1 MTQAPSDSDQR
12 PIPRWV
18 GAALLVLIAV
28 LFSSNHVAARIAF
41 DHGVPVLTAV
51 TVRSSVTAIAVFA
64 LLMVSRVSIALP
76 GATLWRAAVVG
87 VLIAAQSYC
96 LYAAVA
102 RLPVALALLTFN
114 TFPIV
119 IAVLSWLTGG
129 ERPSRRTLVA
139 MPVIL
144 TGLVLA
150 LDAAGWITRS
160 TAFPDTALAGVA
172 FALGAALSFGIAMV
186 LTQAWL
192 KPVDG
197 RLRSMLTMAVVAIIT
212 GAVALSGEGLKMPV
226 DSAGWT
232 GLALLTVLYGT
243 AITSL
248 FVVLPRIGAVNN
260 SPIMNI
266 EPISAMFIAW
276 LVLGQTAAPLQI
288 VGALMVVGSVIYLSG
303 GRR

>member
-1 MTQAPSDSDQR
+1 MSSSPAQSPQR
-12 PIPRWV
+12 PIPPWI
-18 GAALLVLIAV
+18 GAALIVVIAF
-28 LFSSNHVAARIAF
+28 LFSSNHVAARLAF

-51 TVRSSVTAIAVFA
+51 TVRSTVTAIAVFG
-64 LLMVSRVSIALP
+64 LLMISGVSIRLP
-76 GATLWRAAVVG
+76 RPTLIRAAAVG

-119 IAVLSWLTGG
+119 IALLSWLTGG
-129 ERPSRRTLVA
+129 ERPSRRTLFM

-144 TGLVLA
+144 SGLVLA
-150 LDAAGWITRS
+150 LDAVGWITRGPV
-160 TAFPDTALAGVA
+160 AGDTMLAGVA
-172 FALGAALSFGIAMV
+172 FALGAALTFGSAMV

-192 KPVDG
+192 GPVDG
-197 RLRSMLTMAVVAIIT
+197 RLRSMLTMTVVAVIAGT
-212 GAVALSGEGLKMPV
+212 AALSGEGLRMPV
-226 DSAGWT
+226 DTEGWI
-232 GLALLTVLYGT
+232 GLSLLTVFYGT

-276 LVLGQTAAPLQI
+276 VVLGQSAAPLQI
-288 VGALMVVGSVIYLSG
+288 VGALMVVGSVIYLSSG
-303 GRR
+303 KR

>member
-1 MTQAPSDSDQR
+1 MAQSPSDSDQR

-51 TVRSSVTAIAVFA
+51 TVRSSVTALAVFA

-160 TAFPDTALAGVA
+160 TGSTDTALAGVA
-172 FALGAALSFGIAMV
+172 FALGAALAFGVAMV

-212 GAVALSGEGLKMPV
+212 GCAALSGEGLQMPV

>member
-1 MTQAPSDSDQR
+1 MAQSPSDSDQR

-51 TVRSSVTAIAVFA
+51 TVRSSVTALAVFA
-64 LLMVSRVSIALP
+64 LLMVSRVSMALP

-129 ERPSRRTLVA
+129 ERPSRRTLIM

-160 TAFPDTALAGVA
+160 TASTDTALAGVA
-172 FALGAALSFGIAMV
+172 FALGAALAFGIAMV

-212 GAVALSGEGLKMPV
+212 GFAALSGEGLQMPV

-288 VGALMVVGSVIYLSG
+288 VGALMVVGSVIYLSSG
-303 GRR
+303 KR

>member
-1 MTQAPSDSDQR
+1 MAQSPSDSDQR

-51 TVRSSVTAIAVFA
+51 TVRSSVTALAVFA

-129 ERPSRRTLVA
+129 ERPSRRTLIA
-139 MPVIL
+139 MPVSL

-150 LDAAGWITRS
+150 LDDTGWITRS
-160 TAFPDTALAGVA
+160 TASTDTALAGVA
-172 FALGAALSFGIAMV
+172 FALGAAIAFGIAMV
-186 LTQAWL
+186 LTHAWL

-212 GAVALSGEGLKMPV
+212 GFAALSGEGLQMPV

-276 LVLGQTAAPLQI
+276 LVLGKTAAPLQI
-288 VGALMVVGSVIYLSG
+288 VGALMVVGSVIYLSSG
-303 GRR
+303 KR